1 MKLKALSTAALIVT
15 CSILTP
21 TIVDSQPSPTGSREP
36 GFWQPAVE
44 VDPDQP
50 VTVIISNQTGLPL
63 TYNSYS
69 SSFTGERMI
78 DDQDLPANGTAQVNV
93 GISSELADI
102 ASVNIYNA
110 NGAVLLYDFNA
121 QDNQVTVRVRL
132 RLADS
137 TEEPD
142 LAVYIDENGRVYA
155 F

>member
-1 MKLKALSTAALIVT
+1 MKLTALSTAALIAT

-21 TIVDSQPSPTGSREP
+21 MVVWSQPSPTGSREP
-36 GFWQPAVE
+36 GFWQPEVN
-44 VDPDQP
+44 VDPNKP
-50 VTVIISNQTGLPL
+50 VMVTISN
-63 TYNSYS
+63 NSYS
-69 SSFTGERMI
+69 SSVSGERLI

-110 NGAVLLYDFNA
+110 DGAVLLYDFNA
-121 QDNQVTVRVRL
+121 QGNQVTVRVRL
-132 RLADS
+132 RLEDS
-137 TEEPD
+137 TEDPD

>member
-1 MKLKALSTAALIVT
+1 MKLKALSTAAIIAG

-21 TIVDSQPSPTGSREP
+21 MVVWSQPSPTGSREP
-36 GFWQPAVE
+36 GFWQPEVN
-44 VDPDQP
+44 VDPNQP

-69 SSFTGERMI
+69 ASVSGGRII
-78 DDQDLPANGTAQVNV
+78 DDRDLPANGTAQVNV

-102 ASVNIYNA
+102 ASINIYNA
-110 NGAVLLYDFNA
+110 DGAVLLYDFNA
-121 QDNQVTVRVRL
+121 RGNQVTVRVRL
-132 RLADS
+132 RLEDS

>member
-1 MKLKALSTAALIVT
+1 MKLKALSTAAFIAT
-15 CSILTP
+15 CSLLTP
-21 TIVDSQPSPTGSREP
+21 IVVYSQPSPTGSREP
-36 GFWQPAVE
+36 GFWQPEVN
-44 VDPDQP
+44 VDPNKP
-50 VTVIISNQTGLPL
+50 VTVTISNQTGLPL

-69 SSFTGERMI
+69 SSVSGERLM

-121 QDNQVTVRVRL
+121 QGNQVTVRVRL
-132 RLADS
+132 RLEDS
-137 TEEPD
+137 TEDPD